1 MPELPE
7 VETIRRDL
15 DKEIAGK
22 KIKSVEVTGAR
33 STRRHEDVK
42 TFIDP

>member
-7 VETIRRDL
+7 VEVIRRDL

-22 KIKSVEVTGAR
+22 K
-33 STRRHEDVK
+33 VK
-42 TFIDP
+42 AKKAMLFI